1 MLLLAAMSA
10 VAYAHFKL
18 GHVDKAIEIQERAIP
33 IGDAN
38 PQIPERNKAL
48 MRTRLETF
56 RKARAGG

>member
-1 MLLLAAMSA
+1 MSA